1 MESPNMPSGKII
13 LVTNVLG
20 FAGGPVAEALAAQG
34 ATVVAHDAAFAE
46 AGARAAFEGENA
58 GMTALAAQQ
67 PGPVVAEAGE
77 RFGHIDVLVS
87 NDIGEAKRAKIE
99 EAELDDFRAAL
110 EDMTVAPFAMA
121 GAVVPG
127 MKARRSGKI
136 IFVTS
141 ATPFKGLPNYAMY
154 VTARGATNALTLT
167 LAQELAG
174 DNIQVNALAPN
185 YVESPAY
192 FPKELVDDPETLAKI
207 TKHIPLGRLAKP
219 HEIGEVIAFLASDAS
234 NFITGH
240 VMPFAGGWA

>member
-1 MESPNMPSGKII
+1 MLSERII
-13 LVTNVLG
+13 LVTNVLD
-20 FAGGPVAEALAAQG
+20 FAGTPAAVELAARG
-34 ATVVAHDAAFAE
+34 ATVVAHDAGFAE
-46 AGARAAFEGENA
+46 AAGRTAFEAEHR
-58 GMTALAAQQ
+58 GMTALTAQT
-67 PGPVVAEAGE
+67 PDDMVAETCAK
-77 RFGHIDVLVS
+77 FGHIDVLIS

-99 EAELDDFRAAL
+99 EAELADFRRAL

-121 GAVVPG
+121 KAVVPG
-127 MKARRSGKI
+127 MKARQSGKI
-136 IFVTS
+136 IFITS

-154 VTARGATNALTLT
+154 VVARGATNSLTLT
-167 LAQELAG
+167 LAHELAG

-192 FPKELVDDPETLAKI
+192 FPKELVEDPEMLAKI

-219 HEIGEVIAFLASDAS
+219 HEIGEVIAFLASDSS